1 MGFHLQPKWQPL
13 IGQLVIVKLQDEE
26 IRRGVVDAV
35 TDDDQILWLDSD
47 GAEPR
52 RLFHRADG
60 FNVWIEYRWEK
71 DTPSHNAGFQHAAAP

>member
-1 MGFHLQPKWQPL
+1 MAFHLQPKWQPL
-13 IGQLVIVKLQDEE
+13 VGQLVIVKLLDKE
-26 IRRGVVDAV
+26 IRRGIVDAV

-60 FNVWIEYRWEK
+60 FMVWVDYRWET
-71 DTPSHNAGFQHAAAP
+71 DRFSLRPDFQHAAAP

>member
-1 MGFHLQPKWQPL
+1 MAFHLQPKWQPL
-13 IGQLVIVKLQDEE
+13 IGQLVIVKLHDEE

-60 FNVWIEYRWEK
+60 FNVWIDYKWET
-71 DTPSHNAGFQHAAAP
+71 DGPSLSAGFEAAAAS

>member
-1 MGFHLQPKWQPL
+1 MAFHLQPKWQPL
-13 IGQLVIVKLQDEE
+13 VGQLVIVKLLDEE

-60 FNVWIEYRWEK
+60 FKVWVDYRWET
-71 DTPSHNAGFQHAAAP
+71 DRFSLCPGFQHAAAP

>member
-1 MGFHLQPKWQPL
+1 MAFHLQPKWQAL
-13 IGQLVIVKLQDEE
+13 IGQMVIVKLLDEE

-47 GAEPR
+47 GTEPR

-60 FNVWIEYRWEK
+60 FQVWIDYKWET
-71 DTPSHNAGFQHAAAP
+71 DRCSPTTGFQHAAAP

>member
-1 MGFHLQPKWQPL
+1 MAFHLQPKWQPL

-35 TDDDQILWLDSD
+35 TDDDQILWLDTD

-52 RLFHRADG
+52 RLFHRAEG
-60 FNVWIEYRWEK
+60 FKVWIDYKWET
-71 DTPSHNAGFQHAAAP
+71 DRPSPSAGFQPAGAS

>member
-1 MGFHLQPKWQPL
+1 MAFHLQPKWQPL
-13 IGQLVIVKLQDEE
+13 IGQPVIVKLQDEE

-35 TDDDQILWLDSD
+35 TDDDQILWLDND

-60 FNVWIEYRWEK
+60 FNVWIDYRWET
-71 DTPSHNAGFQHAAAP
+71 DRPSLSAGFQSAAAP

>member
-1 MGFHLQPKWQPL
+1 MAFHLQPKWQPL

-60 FNVWIEYRWEK
+60 FNVWIDYKWETNRFSRCP
-71 DTPSHNAGFQHAAAP
+71 DFQRAPAS